1 MYLLPQGTQAFDYV
15 SHELLI
21 SKLFAYEF
29 KKKLFQARDKT
40 DSEDWSFKCFAFPRS
55 FNMYIRVKVFKN
67 GTRKICGRQ
76 I

>member
-21 SKLFAYEF
+21 SKLSAYEF

-40 DSEDWSFKCFAFPRS
+40 DSED
-55 FNMYIRVKVFKN
+55 
-67 GTRKICGRQ
+67 
-76 I
+76 